1 MIMATWIRYLIT
13 CVLAYCIGSIS
24 TGILVSRA
32 MHGPDLRTVG
42 SKNTGATNVQRTM
55 GWKPGLITFFGD
67 SLKAVLA
74 CWLGQL
80 ITGSHL
86 GALAAGLFVV
96 LGHNWPVFFRFK
108 GGKGVA
114 ASAGMVTAFEPVIFL
129 IALASFLAIAIITKY
144 VSAGSLTCYAVF
156 FLLVL
161 VYGMIGRF
169 HMTSGHLIELYLI
182 AFFLTALCWW
192 QHRENIRRLAAGTER
207 KTHLFHRES
216 DKE

>member
-1 MIMATWIRYLIT
+1 MIRIICLIIGYAFGLIQTSYIIGKIHGIDIRQHGSGNAGTTNMIRTLGTKWGLLTFAGDFLKSFLAVTLVGLIFRNSH
-13 CVLAYCIGSIS
+13 AD
-24 TGILVSRA
+24 IL
-32 MHGPDLRTVG
+32 PIL
-42 SKNTGATNVQRTM
+42 KLYTGA
-55 GWKPGLITFFGD
+55 G
-67 SLKAVLA
+67 AVIAHDFPFYLD
-74 CWLGQL
+74 
-80 ITGSHL
+80 
-86 GALAAGLFVV
+86 
-96 LGHNWPVFFRFK
+96 FK